1 MHSDPKPNFN
11 FFFHIFFSSD
21 KCTAAA
27 IRADIRKNLAIPHV
41 LDELR
46 CLAIIGKA
54 ITGPWMTAFYT
65 KSVQNL
71 EMRPAIQESVQ
82 RLEGWHSHPE
92 QLADLTEDVLGRPIP
107 VDPTLNLT
115 LSEGSHETVLK
126 PLVGAIISV
135 FKRQFKRFLEG
146 DLVDPTPEDIEKA
159 QHACS
164 HNMAA
169 ERILGLTDS
178 MCRKAPNATGDFLS
192 GKLRYRLNG
201 TAEWL
206 DSHQDQ
212 ELLFNFVVK
221 ESYKA
226 EAQSRQSTKA
236 LHAELQARRVAVA
249 QGREDAMRKTVGATL
264 QQLIQNPP
272 AELTVLEAFVFHQLW
287 RRRSLKSYM
296 IMISCRA
303 N

>member
-1 MHSDPKPNFN
+1 MAQ
-11 FFFHIFFSSD
+11 SSG
-21 KCTAAA
+21 TAC
-27 IRADIRKNLAIPHV
+27 RSN
-41 LDELR
+41 
-46 CLAIIGKA
+46 
-54 ITGPWMTAFYT
+54 
-65 KSVQNL
+65 
-71 EMRPAIQESVQ
+71 
-82 RLEGWHSHPE
+82 
-92 QLADLTEDVLGRPIP
+92 LTEDVLGQPIP

-178 MCRKAPNATGDFLS
+178 MCRKAPNATRDFLS

-201 TAEWL
+201 TADWL
-206 DSHQDQ
+206 DAHQDQ

-226 EAQSRQSTKA
+226 EAQSRRSSK
-236 LHAELQARRVAVA
+236 LQARRVAVA
-249 QGREDAMRKTVGATL
+249 KGREDAMRKTVSVTL

-272 AELTVLEAFVFHQLW
+272 AETTELEAFDSISPVVVEKIFKVLHNNDFLQGQLIRHNW
-287 RRRSLKSYM
+287 FEDNAIVVYYGRVHESRVKTIRKVAKVVLPIVYWKENEIEADGSEKPDDILLSDFLTDVITGDLYFEE
-296 IMISCRA
+296 
-303 N
+303 

>member
-1 MHSDPKPNFN
+1 MAQ
-11 FFFHIFFSSD
+11 SSG
-21 KCTAAA
+21 TAC
-27 IRADIRKNLAIPHV
+27 RSN
-41 LDELR
+41 
-46 CLAIIGKA
+46 
-54 ITGPWMTAFYT
+54 
-65 KSVQNL
+65 
-71 EMRPAIQESVQ
+71 
-82 RLEGWHSHPE
+82 
-92 QLADLTEDVLGRPIP
+92 LTEDVLGQPIP

-146 DLVDPTPEDIEKA
+146 DLANPNPEDIVKA

-169 ERILGLTDS
+169 ESILCLTDS

-206 DSHQDQ
+206 DAHQDQ

-226 EAQSRQSTKA
+226 EAQVTSLNKGTSRRTTGQESSCGTG
-236 LHAELQARRVAVA
+236 
-249 QGREDAMRKTVGATL
+249 QGRRHA
-264 QQLIQNPP
+264 
-272 AELTVLEAFVFHQLW
+272 
-287 RRRSLKSYM
+287 
-296 IMISCRA
+296 
-303 N
+303 